1 MTRSRHWQEV
11 WCYCEACVC
20 VPLWSL
26 SLGLSAPD
34 ELGPCPQTSCFLLCL
49 SQKSRSSTWI
59 QQQPSLEYSLA
70 LWSFWMVGCLGT
82 AQQGGLF
89 CPDPVPRSDVLTSL
103 HRLDTVPLQPPDHAD
118 AQQHA
123 PRARRLHSHLGQPS
137 CPTPAEQDL
146 GAGASP
152 AAVRT
157 VRDAVWQRRLTCGQG
172 SQGGGAPVSG
182 GFLSNCRPD
191 ACPPRIYAQRPFWRA
206 WTMDGKETMEIH
218 FGVKWGL
225 ENSALIQA
233 VLWIIVIVEGRHVE
247 FLKSG

>member
-20 VPLWSL
+20 VPLRSL

-34 ELGPCPQTSCFLLCL
+34 ELGPCPQTSCFLLCYQSLSL

-70 LWSFWMVGCLGT
+70 LWSWMVGCLGT

-89 CPDPVPRSDVLTSL
+89 CPDPAPCSDVLTSL

-157 VRDAVWQRRLTCGQG
+157 VRDAV
-172 SQGGGAPVSG
+172 
-182 GFLSNCRPD
+182 
-191 ACPPRIYAQRPFWRA
+191 
-206 WTMDGKETMEIH
+206 
-218 FGVKWGL
+218 
-225 ENSALIQA
+225 
-233 VLWIIVIVEGRHVE
+233 
-247 FLKSG
+247 